1 MGAIN
6 REPVAELQR
15 LKLYEQ
21 HGRFTIKSVRVFDIY
36 QHPKYGKQA
45 VRRGFSWLAFLAPSV
60 WAVRRGLGLV
70 TVLLVITTTL
80 MFDIA
85 QLAGAWITNPVAQM
99 LLLIALVIVFGIKPG
114 FEGYR
119 WHARV
124 LQEEKFSF
132 KCTVA
137 AESRRKALKA
147 ANDAH
152 FNKDINVA
160 A

>member
-1 MGAIN
+1 M
-6 REPVAELQR
+6 
-15 LKLYEQ
+15 
-21 HGRFTIKSVRVFDIY
+21 RVFDIY
-36 QHPKYGKQA
+36 QHPEYGKQA

-70 TVLLVITTTL
+70 TVLLVVTTTL

-85 QLAGAWITNPVAQM
+85 QLAGNWVSSPLSQF
-99 LLLIALVIVFGIKPG
+99 LLLVGLVILFGIKPG
-114 FEGYR
+114 FYGYR

-124 LQEEKFSF
+124 LEEEHFAF

-147 ANDAH
+147 ANDDH
-152 FNKDINVA
+152 YTKDINVA

>member
-1 MGAIN
+1 M
-6 REPVAELQR
+6 
-15 LKLYEQ
+15 
-21 HGRFTIKSVRVFDIY
+21 RVFDIY

-70 TVLLVITTTL
+70 TVMLVVTTTL

-85 QLAGAWITNPVAQM
+85 QLAGSWLSGPVAQL
-99 LLLIALVIVFGIKPG
+99 LLLIVLVIAFGLKPG
-114 FEGYR
+114 FNGYR

-124 LQEEKFSF
+124 LEEEKFSF

-147 ANDAH
+147 ANDD
-152 FNKDINVA
+152 NYRKDINVA
-160 A
+160 E

>member
-1 MGAIN
+1 
-6 REPVAELQR
+6 
-15 LKLYEQ
+15 
-21 HGRFTIKSVRVFDIY
+21 VRVFDIY
-36 QHPKYGKQA
+36 QHPIYGKQA

-85 QLAGAWITNPVAQM
+85 QLAGNWVSNPTAQI
-99 LLLIALVIVFGIKPG
+99 LLLVALVILFGIKPG
-114 FEGYR
+114 FSGYR

-124 LQEEKFSF
+124 LRQEKFLF

-137 AESRRKALKA
+137 ADSRRKALKA
-147 ANDAH
+147 ANDDH
-152 FNKDINVA
+152 YKKKIYVA
-160 A
+160 AI

>member
-1 MGAIN
+1 M
-6 REPVAELQR
+6 
-15 LKLYEQ
+15 
-21 HGRFTIKSVRVFDIY
+21 RVFDIY
-36 QHPKYGKQA
+36 QHPKYGFQA

-60 WAVRRGLGLV
+60 WAVRRGLGLI
-70 TVLLVITTTL
+70 TIMLVVTTTL

-85 QLAGAWITNPVAQM
+85 QLAGSWVSGPVAQ
-99 LLLIALVIVFGIKPG
+99 LLLLVLLVIVFGLKPG

-124 LQEEKFSF
+124 LEEEKFSL

-147 ANDAH
+147 ANDDSYSG
-152 FNKDINVA
+152 DIHIA
-160 A
+160 S

>member
-1 MGAIN
+1 M
-6 REPVAELQR
+6 
-15 LKLYEQ
+15 
-21 HGRFTIKSVRVFDIY
+21 RVFDIY

-60 WAVRRGLGLV
+60 WAVRRGLGLI
-70 TVLLVITTTL
+70 TVLLVVTTTL

-85 QLAGAWITNPVAQM
+85 QMAGSWVSGPVAQ
-99 LLLIALVIVFGIKPG
+99 LVLLIVLVIAFGLKPG
-114 FEGYR
+114 FNGYR

-124 LQEEKFSF
+124 LEEEKFAF

-147 ANDAH
+147 ANDDQYRD
-152 FNKDINVA
+152 DINVA
-160 A
+160 G

>member
-1 MGAIN
+1 M
-6 REPVAELQR
+6 
-15 LKLYEQ
+15 
-21 HGRFTIKSVRVFDIY
+21 RVFDIY

-70 TVLLVITTTL
+70 TVMLVVTTTL

-85 QLAGAWITNPVAQM
+85 QLAGSWVSGPVAQL
-99 LLLIALVIVFGIKPG
+99 LLLIVLVITFGLKPG
-114 FEGYR
+114 FNGYR

-124 LQEEKFSF
+124 LEEEKFSF

-137 AESRRKALKA
+137 AESRRKALQA
-147 ANDAH
+147 ANDD
-152 FNKDINVA
+152 NYRKDINVA
-160 A
+160 V

>member
-1 MGAIN
+1 M
-6 REPVAELQR
+6 
-15 LKLYEQ
+15 
-21 HGRFTIKSVRVFDIY
+21 RVFDIY

-70 TVLLVITTTL
+70 TVMLVVTTTL

-85 QLAGAWITNPVAQM
+85 QLAGSWVSGPVAQ
-99 LLLIALVIVFGIKPG
+99 LLLLVVLVIAFGIKPG
-114 FEGYR
+114 FSGYR

-124 LQEEKFSF
+124 LKDEDFSF

-147 ANDAH
+147 ANDDSYGE
-152 FNKDINVA
+152 KINTTA
-160 A
+160 L

>member
-1 MGAIN
+1 M
-6 REPVAELQR
+6 
-15 LKLYEQ
+15 
-21 HGRFTIKSVRVFDIY
+21 RVFDIY

-70 TVLLVITTTL
+70 TVMLVITTTL

-85 QLAGAWITNPVAQM
+85 QLAGSWVSGPVGQI
-99 LLLIALVIVFGIKPG
+99 LLLVGLVILFGIKPG
-114 FEGYR
+114 FSGYR

-124 LQEEKFSF
+124 LQEEEFSF

-137 AESRRKALKA
+137 AESRRQALKA
-147 ANDAH
+147 ANDEQ
-152 FNKDINVA
+152 FNKEINVA

>member
-1 MGAIN
+1 MRI
-6 REPVAELQR
+6 
-15 LKLYEQ
+15 
-21 HGRFTIKSVRVFDIY
+21 FDIY

-70 TVLLVITTTL
+70 TVFLVVTTTL

-85 QLAGAWITNPVAQM
+85 QLAGSWVSGPVAQLF
-99 LLLIALVIVFGIKPG
+99 LLVGLVVAFGIKPG
-114 FEGYR
+114 FSGYR

-124 LQEEKFSF
+124 LKEEKFSF

-137 AESRRKALKA
+137 AESRRQALKA
-147 ANDAH
+147 ANDNH
-152 FNKDINVA
+152 YRKNIKVA
-160 A
+160 AP

>member
-1 MGAIN
+1 
-6 REPVAELQR
+6 L
-15 LKLYEQ
+15 
-21 HGRFTIKSVRVFDIY
+21 IKKQMRVFDIY

-70 TVLLVITTTL
+70 TVMLVVTTTL

-85 QLAGAWITNPVAQM
+85 QLAGSWVSGPVAQLV
-99 LLLIALVIVFGIKPG
+99 LLVVLVIAFGLKPG

-124 LQEEKFSF
+124 LKEEKFSY

-147 ANDAH
+147 ANDD
-152 FNKDINVA
+152 NYDGDIHVA
-160 A
+160 S

>member
-1 MGAIN
+1 M
-6 REPVAELQR
+6 
-15 LKLYEQ
+15 
-21 HGRFTIKSVRVFDIY
+21 RVFDIY

-70 TVLLVITTTL
+70 TVMLVVTTTL

-85 QLAGAWITNPVAQM
+85 QLAGSWLSGPVAQL
-99 LLLIALVIVFGIKPG
+99 LLLIVLVIAFGLKPG
-114 FEGYR
+114 FNGYR

-124 LQEEKFSF
+124 LEEEKFSF

-137 AESRRKALKA
+137 AESRRKALQA
-147 ANDAH
+147 ANDD
-152 FNKDINVA
+152 NYRKDINVA
-160 A
+160 G

>member
-1 MGAIN
+1 MRI
-6 REPVAELQR
+6 
-15 LKLYEQ
+15 
-21 HGRFTIKSVRVFDIY
+21 FDIY

-70 TVLLVITTTL
+70 TVMLVVTTTL

-85 QLAGAWITNPVAQM
+85 QLAGSWVSGPVAQL
-99 LLLIALVIVFGIKPG
+99 LLLIVLVIAFGLKPG
-114 FEGYR
+114 FNGYR

-124 LQEEKFSF
+124 LEEEKFSF

-147 ANDAH
+147 ANDD
-152 FNKDINVA
+152 NYRSDINVA
-160 A
+160 T

>member
-1 MGAIN
+1 M
-6 REPVAELQR
+6 
-15 LKLYEQ
+15 
-21 HGRFTIKSVRVFDIY
+21 RVFDIY

-60 WAVRRGLGLV
+60 WAVRRGLGVV
-70 TVLLVITTTL
+70 TVLLVVTTTL

-85 QLAGAWITNPVAQM
+85 QLAGGWVSGPVAQFF
-99 LLLIALVIVFGIKPG
+99 LLIGLVIAFGIKPG
-114 FEGYR
+114 FSGYR

-124 LQEEKFSF
+124 LKEEKFSF

-147 ANDAH
+147 ANDDH
-152 FNKDINVA
+152 YGEKINTTAV
-160 A
+160 

>member
-1 MGAIN
+1 M
-6 REPVAELQR
+6 
-15 LKLYEQ
+15 
-21 HGRFTIKSVRVFDIY
+21 RVFDIY

-60 WAVRRGLGLV
+60 WAVRRGLGLT
-70 TVLLVITTTL
+70 TVFLVVTTTL

-85 QLAGAWITNPVAQM
+85 QLAGGWVSGPIGQL
-99 LLLIALVIVFGIKPG
+99 LLLIGLVILFGIKPG
-114 FEGYR
+114 FSGYR

-124 LQEEKFSF
+124 LKDEEFAF

-137 AESRRKALKA
+137 AASRRKALQA
-147 ANDAH
+147 ANDDR
-152 FNKDINVA
+152 FNLDINVA

>member
-1 MGAIN
+1 
-6 REPVAELQR
+6 
-15 LKLYEQ
+15 
-21 HGRFTIKSVRVFDIY
+21 VRVFDIY
-36 QHPKYGKQA
+36 QHPIYGKQA

-85 QLAGAWITNPVAQM
+85 QLAGNWVSSPIAQIW
-99 LLLIALVIVFGIKPG
+99 LLLGLVILFGIKPG
-114 FEGYR
+114 FSGYR

-124 LQEEKFSF
+124 LRQEKFLF

-137 AESRRKALKA
+137 ADSRRKALKA
-147 ANDAH
+147 ANDDQYA
-152 FNKDINVA
+152 KKIYVA
-160 A
+160 AI